1 MGDLPPD
8 LVIRRRA
15 PLRRTVLT
23 VAIAL
28 LGLLALYIV
37 YELGRYDAGYDRQAA
52 AQERTELEVHIDK
65 LEKSNR
71 ELRTH
76 LAELDT
82 VKVGAVQER
91 AELSRT
97 IGELQAQV
105 ARQTQE
111 LAFYRGVV
119 AEGDTPIGVKIEQ
132 LRITAT
138 DRPDRFHIHLTLL
151 KTARAD
157 ANVSGSVSLA
167 VEGESQGAASRLDM
181 AGLTEGKLTEQSF
194 NFRYFETL
202 DQEVMVPVGFHAERV
217 TVEVRV
223 SRKEVAPLTQSFLW
237 RVDAL

>member
-1 MGDLPPD
+1 VTDLPTD
-8 LVIRRRA
+8 LVVRRRA
-15 PLRRTVLT
+15 PLRQAVLSI
-23 VAIAL
+23 VVLL

-52 AQERTELEVHIDK
+52 AQQRTELEVNIEK

-71 ELRTH
+71 ELRTR

-91 AELSRT
+91 AELART

-119 AEGDTPIGVKIEQ
+119 AEGDTPIGVKIGE
-132 LRITAT
+132 LRVTAT
-138 DRPDRFHIHLTLL
+138 DHPDHFHVHLTLL

-157 ANVSGSVSLA
+157 ATVSGSVSFT
-167 VEGESQGAASRLDM
+167 VEGESQGTASHLEMSDI
-181 AGLTEGKLTEQSF
+181 TEGKFTEQSF
-194 NFRYFETL
+194 NFRYFATL
-202 DQEVMVPVGFHAERV
+202 DQEVTVPVSFHAERV

-223 SRKEVAPLTQSFLW
+223 NRKEVAPLTQSFLW
-237 RVDAL
+237 RVDAT

>member
-1 MGDLPPD
+1 MADLPPD
-8 LVIRRRA
+8 LIIRRRA
-15 PLRRTVLT
+15 PLRQTVIT
-23 VAIAL
+23 IVVVL
-28 LGLLALYIV
+28 LGLLAVYIV
-37 YELGRYDAGYDRQAA
+37 YELGRYDGSYDRLAA
-52 AQERTELEVHIDK
+52 AQQRTELEVNIEK
-65 LEKSNR
+65 LEKSNH
-71 ELRTH
+71 ELRTR

-91 AELSRT
+91 AELART

-138 DRPDRFHIHLTLL
+138 DRPDHFHVHLTLL

-157 ANVSGSVSLA
+157 ANVSGSVSLSI
-167 VEGESQGAASRLDM
+167 EGESQGAASHLDM
-181 AGLTEGKLTEQSF
+181 SGLTEGKLTEQSF

-202 DQEVMVPVGFHAERV
+202 DVEVTVPVGVHAERV
-217 TVEVRV
+217 NVEVRV
-223 SRKEVAPLTQSFLW
+223 NRKEVAPLTQSFLW
-237 RVDAL
+237 RVDAT